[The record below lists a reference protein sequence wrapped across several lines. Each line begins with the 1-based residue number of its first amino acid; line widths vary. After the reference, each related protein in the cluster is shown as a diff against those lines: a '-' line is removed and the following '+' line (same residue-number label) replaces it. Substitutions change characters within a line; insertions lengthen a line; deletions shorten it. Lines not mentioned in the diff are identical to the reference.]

1 MRVGPTR
8 ARYGPPMPFDS
19 GRVTFCRLACLG
31 DGPSQVDDALLSIFN
46 EHRFEEAPPA
56 GPDDVDSGFV
66 TPLHMLDTRFTY
78 EKCGFGEGSTLA
90 LVDVRVDKHQVPA
103 EIKRAYRA
111 IHEQAAAAGN
121 PSGFATKGQKAEASE
136 MAAGQIN
143 EDLARGVY
151 RKSKVVP
158 LLWDLPG
165 KRLYCGATSGTTREE
180 VVKLFRTA
188 FGLDLQVESAGA
200 AVGRLMRD
208 AGRTRDHEDLS
219 PSAFTKPPADAGS
232 DEMAQL
238 GGASGGAGTPP
249 VPWTAKSVDLKDFLG
264 NEFAMWL
271 WWKTE
276 SGGSG
281 METPVGE
288 VHTLFNTALDLEC
301 AWGLSGRASLR
312 GDGPTRM
319 REASEALKLGK
330 WLRKTGLHVADAEEA
345 YELTLQADQFVV
357 SAARLPE
364 IEDAQSPRELIEA
377 RLQRVTH
384 LASLLDGLFGTFLDR
399 RLGGGW
405 KNDREKMK
413 AWIQK
418 RS

>member
-1 MRVGPTR
+1 
-8 ARYGPPMPFDS
+8 MPFDS

-31 DGPSQVDDALLSIFN
+31 DGPSQVDDALLSVLT

-78 EKCGFGEGSTLA
+78 EKCGYGEGSTLA
-90 LVDVRVDKHQVPA
+90 LLSVRVDKHQVPA
-103 EIKRAYRA
+103 EIKRAYR
-111 IHEQAAAAGN
+111 IMNEQAAASGN
-121 PSGFATKGQKAEASE
+121 PSGFATKGQKAEAAE
-136 MAAGQIN
+136 AAAGQVN

-158 LLWDLPG
+158 LLWDLPQR
-165 KRLYCGATSGTTREE
+165 RLFCGATSGTTQEE
-180 VVKLFRTA
+180 VIKLFRTA
-188 FGLDLQVESAGA
+188 FGLDLQVESSGA

-219 PSAFTKPPADAGS
+219 PSAFTKPPADGGA
-232 DEMAQL
+232 DDMAQV
-238 GGASGGAGTPP
+238 GGAQGGAGTPTL
-249 VPWTAKSVDLKDFLG
+249 PWVAKSIDMKDFLG
-264 NEFAMWL
+264 NEFLL
-271 WWKTE
+271 WAWWRTE
-276 SGGSG
+276 TAGSAF
-281 METPVGE
+281 ETPAGE
-288 VHTLFNTALDLEC
+288 VHALFNTSLDLEC
-301 AWGLSGRASLR
+301 AWGLTGKAGLR

-319 REASEALKLGK
+319 REAAEALRLGK
-330 WLRKTGLHVADAEEA
+330 WPRKTGLHLADAEEA
-345 YELTLQADQFVV
+345 YELTLQGDQFVV

-384 LASLLDGLFGTFLDR
+384 LAALLDGLFDAFLDR

-405 KNDREKMK
+405 KNDREAMK
-413 AWIQK
+413 AWIQERGK
-418 RS
+418 G

>member
-1 MRVGPTR
+1 
-8 ARYGPPMPFDS
+8 MPFDS

-31 DGPSQVDDALLSIFN
+31 DGPDRVDDALLSVLN

-90 LVDVRVDKHQVPA
+90 LIGVRVDRHQVPA
-103 EIKRAYRA
+103 EIKRAYR
-111 IHEQAAAAGN
+111 IMNEQAAATGN
-121 PSGFATKGQKAEASE
+121 PSGFATKGQKAEAAE
-136 MAAGQIN
+136 MAAGQVN

-158 LLWDLPG
+158 LLWDLPHR
-165 KRLYCGATSGTTREE
+165 RLFCGATSGTPQEE

-188 FGLDLQVESAGA
+188 FGLDLQVESSGA
-200 AVGRLMRD
+200 AVGRILRD
-208 AGRTRDHEDLS
+208 TGRTRDHEDLA
-219 PSAFTKPPADAGS
+219 PSAFTKPPAEGGADDRS
-232 DEMAQL
+232 QV

-249 VPWTAKSVDLKDFLG
+249 VPWTAKAVDLKDFLG
-264 NEFAMWL
+264 NEFALWL

-276 SGGSG
+276 TGGSG
-281 METPVGE
+281 LDTSAGE
-288 VHTLFNTALDLEC
+288 VHALLNTALDLDC
-301 AWGLSGRASLR
+301 AWGLTGRASLR

-319 REASEALKLGK
+319 REAGEALKLGK
-330 WLRKTGLHVADAEEA
+330 WPRKLGLHLADAEEA
-345 YELTLQADQFVV
+345 YEFTLAADPFVV

-364 IEDAQSPRELIEA
+364 VEDAQSPREVVEA

-384 LASLLDGLFGTFLDR
+384 LGSLLDAVFDAFLRR

-405 KNDREKMK
+405 KTDREKMRE
-413 AWIQK
+413 WIQA
-418 RS
+418 RGR